1 MPRKKKVIEPDA
13 SHVQQPGG
21 LEITSESPEPTAAS
35 EARLDQEAEHRMQ
48 AESPAAAQDVEA
60 EVEAQAADTFEQ
72 AFDSAE
78 PLGAAVE
85 DLATNEGTRKKTAKK
100 PKTVR
105 KPRKAKEAGGD
116 EISPKTA
123 AKAESQ
129 VDPGGSAVEAE
140 APPAVTA
147 ATHVEGDVEDADF
160 GAEPRPPA
168 RLERLQKI
176 LSQAGVASRRHAE
189 ELITEGRVQVNGK
202 IVTELGSKADP
213 GRDHIRVDGKL
224 LRGAERLRYFVLNKP
239 RGYVTTVSDPEG
251 RSTVMEFFARMNE
264 RLYPVGRL
272 DYLSEGLLLVTND
285 GDLAN
290 KLTKAAS
297 GVQKTYLVK
306 VSGQPTEEELDRLR
320 EGVSIERGKPGEG
333 RVSTAPATIRKARA
347 GDNPWFEVVL
357 IEGRNR
363 ELRKMFEEIG
373 HHVEKIRRVGYG
385 PLVLD
390 QEPGKFRE
398 LEPTE
403 LAQLRLAAEGKL
415 RQPKA
420 REEQRG
426 RGGDRGGSTF
436 RADRRRKDTGFERK
450 PERPSRPVPFAEE
463 KPPRRTA
470 DWERRPPTRQQPE
483 WQRADRP
490 PRAPSRFNEGDR
502 PPRTPAR
509 FNEGDR
515 SEGRR
520 PYASKPPAAFG
531 RAGARGAGQAG
542 SRPVASR
549 PAQPRREGADRP
561 AWKRGERA
569 DRPFRTDRGDSRATA
584 GRFDRPRGEGEKSDR
599 GSTRGAGARPQRPG
613 PQRLS
618 QFRAGQGRTERPRF
632 ERADTGRGGF
642 GGARPRP
649 LGASA
654 PRPQGGSGP
663 RPQGGSGPR
672 PQGGSGARPGPKPA
686 WKNAGGTS
694 RPAPDGR
701 TRPPSRPG
709 GPTKFGGRGPA
720 GRSGPGR
727 SGPGRS
733 SPGRS
738 GPSRGGDQR
747 GGTGRRRP

>member
-1 MPRKKKVIEPDA
+1 MPRKKKIAEPDA
-13 SHVQQPGG
+13 SQAQEPGG
-21 LEITSESPEPTAAS
+21 LEITAESPEPTAAS
-35 EARLDQEAEHRMQ
+35 EARIDQEAEHRMQ

-85 DLATNEGTRKKTAKK
+85 DLARTEGKEKKTANK

-105 KPRKAKEAGGD
+105 KPRKAKVAGGD
-116 EISPKTA
+116 EISPKPAAGEESPTDAAGAAADAAAPVETA
-123 AKAESQ
+123 AAH
-129 VDPGGSAVEAE
+129 A
-140 APPAVTA
+140 
-147 ATHVEGDVEDADF
+147 EGDAEDAEF
-160 GAEPRPPA
+160 TAEPRPPA
-168 RLERLQKI
+168 KLERLQKI

-239 RGYVTTVSDPEG
+239 RGYVTTVSDPEK
-251 RSTVMEFFARMNE
+251 RSTVMEFFARMPE

-398 LEPTE
+398 LDPAE
-403 LAQLRLAAEGKL
+403 LAQLRLAAEGKW

-420 REEQRG
+420 KEEQRG
-426 RGGDRGGSTF
+426 RGGERGGSAF
-436 RADRRRKDTGFERK
+436 RADRPRKDRGFERK
-450 PERPSRPVPFAEE
+450 PERPSRPAPSAEE
-463 KPPRRTA
+463 KPPRRTG

-483 WQRADRP
+483 WQRGTRP
-490 PRAPSRFNEGDR
+490 TRAPARFNEGER

-520 PYASKPPAAFG
+520 TYASKPPAAFG

-561 AWKRGERA
+561 AWKRSERG
-569 DRPFRTDRGDSRATA
+569 DRPFRTDRGDSRATT
-584 GRFDRPRGEGEKSDR
+584 GRFDRPRGEGEKADR

-613 PQRLS
+613 PQRPS
-618 QFRAGQGRTERPRF
+618 QFRAGQDRAERPRF

-649 LGASA
+649 QGASGPRPQGA
-654 PRPQGGSGP
+654 SGPRPQGASPRPQGGSGS
-663 RPQGGSGPR
+663 RPQGGSGTR
-672 PQGGSGARPGPKPA
+672 TGPKPA
-686 WKNAGGTS
+686 WKKTGGTS

-709 GPTKFGGRGPA
+709 GPAKFGGRGPA

-727 SGPGRS
+727 SGPGR
-733 SPGRS
+733 
-738 GPSRGGDQR
+738 GGDQR
-747 GGTGRRRP
+747 GGTGRRRY